1 MTINAQMYDRGAE
14 PSKIREL
21 FAYGIKRKAQ
31 IGEDKVFDFS
41 LGNPSVP
48 APAKVK
54 ASIINSLNE
63 HADVHSYTP
72 ASGDAKV
79 RGVLAQSIQARFG
92 IPATADNIFMTMG
105 ASASIT
111 LTLNALCNPGDE
123 VIVIAPYFPEYAV
136 WIQAAGAKTVAVN
149 ALPDTFQLDI
159 EAIESAITANTKA
172 IIINSPNNPC
182 GVVYPLEDLEKLA
195 ALLDDKN
202 LQFATSI
209 YLIADEP
216 YRELVYDNLHVAYL
230 PCVYNNSIVCYSY
243 SKSLSLPGE
252 RIGYVFVPE
261 SAHDSKAVYTAIC
274 GAARCLGMICA
285 PSIFQRVIADCVAE
299 PANIAAYES
308 NRNLLTSALSE
319 YGYEFSNPDGAFYLW
334 VKSPIPNAQDFSDS
348 AKEYELL
355 IVPSDSFGVS
365 GYVRIGYCVSES
377 VIRGSLPAFK
387 ALMQDFKNSRAF

>member
-1 MTINAQMYDRGAE
+1 MTINAQMYDRGIE

-21 FAYGIKRKAQ
+21 FAYGMSRKAQ
-31 IGEDKVFDFS
+31 IGDDKVFDFS

-54 ASIINSLNE
+54 ESIVNSLNQGC
-63 HADVHSYTP
+63 DVHSYTP

-79 RGVLAQSIQARFG
+79 RSVLAQSIQERFG
-92 IPATADNIFMTMG
+92 VAASADHIFMTMG

-111 LTLNALCNPGDE
+111 LTLNALCNDGDE

-136 WIQAAGAKTVAVN
+136 WIQAAGAKAVAVN
-149 ALPDTFQLDI
+149 ALPDTFQLDL
-159 EAIESAITANTKA
+159 EAIGAAITANTKA

-182 GVVYPLEDLEKLA
+182 GVVYPLNDLA
-195 ALLDDKN
+195 ALGELLNDKN
-202 LQFATSI
+202 SKFSTNI

-216 YRELVYDNLHVAYL
+216 YRELVYDNLNVAYL
-230 PCVYNNSIVCYSY
+230 PCVYENSIVCYSY

-261 SAHDSKAVYTAIC
+261 IVHDSKAVYTAIC

-299 PANIAAYES
+299 PADIAAYES

-319 YGYEFSNPDGAFYLW
+319 YGFEFSNPDGAFYLW
-334 VKSPIPNAQDFSDS
+334 VKSPIADAQEFSDR

-387 ALMQDFKNSRAF
+387 ALMQDCKNSDES

>member
-21 FAYGIKRKAQ
+21 FAYGMKRKEQ

-54 ASIINSLNE
+54 ESIINSLNE
-63 HADVHSYTP
+63 GTEVHSYTP

-79 RGVLAQSIQARFG
+79 RSALAQSIQARFG
-92 IPATADNIFMTMG
+92 VAATADDIFMTMG

-136 WIQAAGAKTVAVN
+136 WIQAAGAKTVAIN
-149 ALPDTFQLDI
+149 ALSDTFQLDLD
-159 EAIESAITANTKA
+159 AISDAITANTKA
-172 IIINSPNNPC
+172 VIINSPNNPC
-182 GVVYPLEDLEKLA
+182 GVVYPLGDLEKLSTI
-195 ALLDDKN
+195 LNDKN
-202 LQFATSI
+202 AEFSSNI

-216 YRELVYDNLHVAYL
+216 YRELVYDDMYVAYL
-230 PCVYNNSIVCYSY
+230 PCVYASSIVCYSY

-299 PANIAAYES
+299 PADIAAYEN
-308 NRNLLTSALSE
+308 NRNLLTSALLE
-319 YGYEFSNPDGAFYLW
+319 YGYEFSSPDGAFYLW
-334 VKSPIPNAQDFSDS
+334 VKSPIDDAQAFSDH
-348 AKEYELL
+348 AKHYELL

-387 ALMQDFKNSRAF
+387 ALMQDCKNSKKS